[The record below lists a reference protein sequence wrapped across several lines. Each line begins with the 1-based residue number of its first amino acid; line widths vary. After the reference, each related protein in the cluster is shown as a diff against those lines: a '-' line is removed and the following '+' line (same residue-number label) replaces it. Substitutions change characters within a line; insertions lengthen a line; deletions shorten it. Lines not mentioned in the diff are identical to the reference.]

1 MAAKKKF
8 DFLHVAISWG
18 ASIVIIGAL
27 FKILHLGGIWGNYM
41 IGLGL
46 GVEAF
51 LFFLTGFFPP
61 APEPAWDRVYPELS
75 DDFNGELPKVS
86 ARAAAAPAAGFSSS
100 AALDKMLVDAKIG
113 PELIESLG
121 NGLRTFGD
129 KVATISNVADAS
141 LATNEF
147 TGKVKQVSA
156 SFDSLNGAFGKA
168 TAQLA
173 ELGDSHTDS
182 KAYHEQV
189 TSLAKNLSA
198 LNAVYELELQDSS
211 AHLKSMNKFYQN
223 LSLTMNNFNESMEDS
238 KQFKDEVGKLAKNLS
253 SLNAI
258 YGNMLTAMN
267 QPRI

>member
-8 DFLHVAISWG
+8 DWLHVAISWG
-18 ASIVIIGAL
+18 ASIVILGAL
-27 FKILHLGGIWGNYM
+27 FKILHIGGVFGNYA

-51 LFFLTGFFPP
+51 LFFLTGFRQ
-61 APEPAWDRVYPELS
+61 PEQELPWERVYPELS
-75 DDFNGELPKVS
+75 TDFNGELPKTSV
-86 ARAAAAPAAGFSSS
+86 RPVAAPVTGFSST

-121 NGLRTFGD
+121 TGLRTFGD
-129 KVATISNVADAS
+129 KVAAITNVADAS
-141 LATNEF
+141 TATAEF
-147 TGKVKQVSA
+147 TGKLKSASA
-156 SFDSLNGAFGKA
+156 SFDSLNGAFEKA
-168 TAQLA
+168 TSQLVEMGQSNVA
-173 ELGDSHTDS
+173 SQS
-182 KAYHEQV
+182 YHDQV
-189 TSLAKNLSA
+189 NALAKNLSA

-238 KQFKDEVGKLAKNLS
+238 KQFKEEVGKLAKNLS

-258 YGNMLTAMN
+258 YGNMLSAMN
-267 QPRI
+267 QPRV

>member
-18 ASIVIIGAL
+18 ASVVIIGAL

-61 APEPAWDRVYPELS
+61 APEVAWERVYPELS
-75 DDFNGELPKVS
+75 DEFSGELPKAS
-86 ARAAAAPAAGFSSS
+86 ARPVAVATTGFSST

-129 KVATISNVADAS
+129 KVASISNVADAS
-141 LATNEF
+141 AATSEF
-147 TGKVKQVSA
+147 TGKVKQASA

-168 TAQLA
+168 TAQLV
-173 ELGDSHTDS
+173 ELGASSGDS

-189 TSLAKNLSA
+189 TNLARNLSS

-211 AHLKSMNKFYQN
+211 KHLKSMNKFYES
-223 LSLTMNNFNESMEDS
+223 LSLTMNNFNESMDDS